1 MRDDDEHDHVYGP
14 TTVRRPPR
22 PAPSGQTMV
31 GLGAQE
37 VHHERSETPT
47 PPSGMS
53 ALLAHSDVAII
64 LERIRAAENKID
76 ALIRDGRGDHA
87 KLDGARRELR
97 ALRAYTVRMAQHAE
111 QHARELDEIRG
122 QLLTIAGTLGRPPQ
136 RLDERVSQQ
145 GELTKEQL
153 IELEQGTGLA
163 GTVGRLAAGQ
173 KRLERRVGIAA
184 ALGSIAASSPSW
196 APSVVDAITK
206 LFGGH

>member
-1 MRDDDEHDHVYGP
+1 MRDDDDEHDHVYGP
-14 TTVRRPPR
+14 TTVRRVPR
-22 PAPSGQTMV
+22 PSPSAQTMV

-37 VHHERSETPT
+37 MRHERSETPT

-53 ALLAHSDVAII
+53 AILAHSDVAII
-64 LERIRAAENKID
+64 LERIRAAEDKID
-76 ALIRDGRGDHA
+76 
-87 KLDGARRELR
+87 ELR

-145 GELTKEQL
+145 GELTQEQL
-153 IELEQGTGLA
+153 VELEQGTGLA
-163 GTVGRLAAGQ
+163 GVVGRLAAGQ

-184 ALGSIAASSPSW
+184 ALGSVAASSPSW
-196 APSVVDAITK
+196 APAVVDVITK
-206 LFGGH
+206 MFGH